1 MVRNIGSAAA
11 AAGLAF
17 FALIPAWAQDTA
29 GTAAGGADQLAE
41 VIVTAERVQ
50 TAASKTPISIE
61 VFSQSDLTANDV
73 VNVQKLAQQDPSV
86 NFDTGNGGG
95 YITIRGINGSG
106 GIGPA
111 VPVAF
116 DDFYYN
122 TSFVFYNTLY
132 DVGELQVL
140 RGPQGTLFGRNT
152 TGGLIE
158 VNSNNPTK
166 TFGGYGEVTFAT
178 FNEINAQG
186 ALNLPIADRLQVRL
200 AFSSAQ
206 HGGYRQGY
214 IGFNNYA
221 DSEDAKSGRLKIA
234 WQPTDQLN
242 IIASYQYTHLG
253 GTGTVDNILDLP
265 AYPAGVIPVGAPP
278 GTVPSCGAAPSPPD
292 NSCAP
297 WPTHGALPLS
307 QTSRS
312 YNLAFSGV
320 QDVDDHLMQ
329 LHIDYALP
337 AGIMLSYLGGYDTQ
351 FSFHNTPFV
360 GPDALTYGV
369 PDTLDFPTFSTP
381 FTDNQELRL
390 VSSQNQRVIW
400 QTGFYYFRYWNPEST
415 SHVNDIGTPASPPAS
430 TDLVTLGSQSDQN
443 SYAWYG
449 QAALNFGAAQLSLGL
464 RDTRDYVATTDLE
477 AGPVSA
483 GGDGVS
489 PGPLG
494 VSYSKWTWHAGL
506 DWNVTDRNLVYAK
519 VDTGYRAGAFNLN
532 IPCNCTG
539 GPFLPTTVEPYKP
552 EYVTAYEIGSKNRFL
567 QERLLF
573 NVDGFYELYQGEQ
586 LPQANAGGGFTTNA
600 NRTDIY
606 GIETQVSAIAN
617 PIGRFDLN
625 LTWLHARFD
634 SQVFTNGLGFSYN
647 IGGNELLLAPSV
659 SLTAAFEHDWTLS
672 SGTLAAR
679 IQTKW
684 QDGMYFDFYNFADSY
699 QPGYTR
705 TDVHLVY
712 TTSGGKYQLDAFVQN
727 IENSLVLA
735 DESES
740 FSPPLITPG
749 TYNYDFQAPRIYGL
763 TVTAHF

>member
-1 MVRNIGSAAA
+1 MTYRTIAVLVVLAALSAAGIDPARAEDTAAA
-11 AAGLAF
+11 AAQHGGDQGLAE
-17 FALIPAWAQDTA
+17 I
-29 GTAAGGADQLAE
+29 
-41 VIVTAERVQ
+41 VVTAERVQ
-50 TAASKTPISIE
+50 TLESKTPISME
-61 VFSQSDLTANDV
+61 VLSQSDLIANDV

-132 DVGELQVL
+132 DVSEVQVL

-166 TFGGYGEVTFAT
+166 TLGGYGEVTFAT
-178 FNEINAQG
+178 FNEIDAQG
-186 ALNLPIADRLQVRL
+186 ALNLPITDNLQVRL
-200 AFSSAQ
+200 AFSSSQ
-206 HGGYRQGY
+206 HGGYRKGY

-221 DSEDAKSGRLKIA
+221 DSEDAKSGRIKIA
-234 WQPTDQLN
+234 WQPTDRLS

-253 GTGTVDNILDLP
+253 GTGTVDNIFDMP
-265 AYPAGVIPVGAPP
+265 TYPAGVIPPGAPP
-278 GTVPSCGAAPSPPD
+278 GSLPSCGNAPPATNPPT
-292 NSCAP
+292 CTA
-297 WPTHGALPLS
+297 WPNHQRLPLS
-307 QTSRS
+307 QTGST

-320 QDVDDHLMQ
+320 QDIDDHLMQ

-337 AGIMLSYLGGYDTQ
+337 ADITLSYLGGYDTQ
-351 FSFHNTPFV
+351 FGFHNTPFV
-360 GPDALTYGV
+360 GPDAITFGV
-369 PDTLDFPTFSTP
+369 PATLAFPTFSTP

-390 VSSQNQRVIW
+390 ASNQNQKLIW
-400 QTGFYYFRYWNPEST
+400 QTGVYYFRYWNPEST
-415 SHVNDIGTPASPPAS
+415 SHVNDIGTPAFPPAS
-430 TDLVTLGSQSDQN
+430 TDLVTLGSQTDQN

-449 QAALNFGAAQLSLGL
+449 QAGLNVGPAQFSFGL
-464 RDTRDYVATTDLE
+464 RDTRDYVAQTDLE
-477 AGPVSA
+477 CPA
-483 GGDGVS
+483 DGVS
-489 PGPLG
+489 PCTLG
-494 VSYSKWTWHAGL
+494 ESYSKWTWHAGVN
-506 DWNVTDRNLVYAK
+506 WNVTDRNLVYAK

-532 IPCNCTG
+532 VPCNCTG
-539 GPFLPTTVEPYKP
+539 GPFLPTTIEPYKP

-567 QERLLF
+567 DERLLF
-573 NVDGFYELYQGEQ
+573 NIDGFYELYQGEQ

-600 NRTDIY
+600 ARTPIY
-606 GIETQVSAIAN
+606 GIESQLSAIAN
-617 PIGRFDLN
+617 PIGRFDFN
-625 LTWLHARFD
+625 VTWLHARFE

-647 IGGNELLLAPSV
+647 IGGNQLLLAPSI
-659 SLTAAFEHDWTLS
+659 SLTAAFEHDWNLG
-672 SGTLAAR
+672 SGQLAAR

-705 TDVHLVY
+705 TDVHLMY

-727 IENSLVLA
+727 VENSLVLA

-749 TYNYDFQAPRIYGL
+749 TYNYDFQAPRIYGF

>member
-1 MVRNIGSAAA
+1 MSYRVSSGAVCAAA
-11 AAGLAF
+11 LLLSAGAM
-17 FALIPAWAQDTA
+17 AQDQTDQA
-29 GTAAGGADQLAE
+29 VNGSTTGGQGLTE
-41 VIVTAERVQ
+41 VVVTAERVQ
-50 TAASKTPISIE
+50 TLESRTPISME
-61 VFSQSDLTANDV
+61 VLSQNELTANDV

-152 TGGLIE
+152 SGGLIE

-166 TFGGYGEVTFAT
+166 TFGGYGEVTFANY
-178 FNEINAQG
+178 NEIDAQG
-186 ALNLPIADRLQVRL
+186 ALNLPLSDSLQVRL

-206 HGGYRQGY
+206 HGGYRQGI

-221 DSEDAKSGRLKIA
+221 DNEDAKSGRIKIA
-234 WQPTDQLN
+234 WQPTEHLN
-242 IIASYQYTHLG
+242 LIASYQYTHLG

-265 AYPAGVIPVGAPP
+265 AYPAGVTPPGAPP
-278 GTVPSCGAAPSPPD
+278 GTVPSCGPQPPADNPPS
-292 NSCAP
+292 CEP
-297 WPTHGALPLS
+297 WPTHEALTLK
-307 QTSRS
+307 QTGRT

-320 QDVDDHLMQ
+320 QDIDDHLMQ

-337 AGIMLSYLGGYDTQ
+337 AGITLSYLGGYDTQ
-351 FSFHNTPFV
+351 FAFHNTPFV
-360 GPDALTYGV
+360 GPDAIQYGV
-369 PDTLDFPTFSTP
+369 PDTLEFPGFSTP
-381 FTDNQELRL
+381 FTNNQELRL
-390 VSSQNQRVIW
+390 ASNQNQRLIW
-400 QTGFYYFRYWNPEST
+400 QTGVYYFRAWNPESI
-415 SHVNDIGTPASPPAS
+415 SHVNDIGTPANPPAS
-430 TDLVTLGSQSDQN
+430 TDLVTLGSQTDQN

-449 QAALNFGAAQLSLGL
+449 QIGLNMGPTQLSLGL
-464 RDTRDYVATTDLE
+464 RDTRDYVAQTDLE
-477 AGPVSA
+477 CP
-483 GGDGVS
+483 GDGVS
-489 PGPLG
+489 PCTLG
-494 VSYSKWTWHAGL
+494 ESYSKWTWHAGF
-506 DWNVTDRNLVYAK
+506 DWNLSDRHLLYVKA
-519 VDTGYRAGAFNLN
+519 DTGYRAGAFNLN

-539 GPFLPTTVEPYKP
+539 GPFLPTTIEPYKP
-552 EYVTAYEIGSKNRFL
+552 EYVIAYEVGSKNRFFN
-567 QERLLF
+567 ERLLF
-573 NVDGFYELYQGEQ
+573 NIDGFYEIYQGEQ
-586 LPQANAGGGFTTNA
+586 LPQANAGGVFTVNAANTN
-600 NRTDIY
+600 IY
-606 GIETQVSAIAN
+606 GIESQLSAIAN
-617 PIGRFDLN
+617 PIGRLDFN

-647 IGGNELLLAPSV
+647 IGGNELLLAPSI
-659 SLTAAFEHDWTLS
+659 SLTAAFEHDWMLS

-679 IQTKW
+679 VQTKW

-705 TDVHLVY
+705 TDAHLIY
-712 TTSGGKYQLDAFVQN
+712 TTASGKYQFDAFVQN

-740 FSPPLITPG
+740 FSPPLIQPG

-763 TVTAHF
+763 SVTAHF